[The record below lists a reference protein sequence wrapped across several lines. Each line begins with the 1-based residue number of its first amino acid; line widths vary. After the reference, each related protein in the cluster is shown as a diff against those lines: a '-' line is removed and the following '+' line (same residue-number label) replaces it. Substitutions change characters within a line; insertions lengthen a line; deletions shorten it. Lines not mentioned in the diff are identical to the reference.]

1 MLLAQPQIVQRHLDC
16 FPKRTPRWNEFPPLT
31 REKGVKDIGDS
42 VQCEEPH
49 EEKVVAQTFRKLEF
63 EVETVVEPCRKEPEE
78 CQATEPD
85 AIDPV
90 CIQPLVL
97 RIGPINESTPVDHHG
112 KQWKRTP
119 QKRDDRER

>member
-1 MLLAQPQIVQRHLDC
+1 MVQRHLDC

-63 EVETVVEPCRKEPEE
+63 EGESVVEPRRKEPEE
-78 CQATEPD
+78 CPATEP
-85 AIDPV
+85 APIDRGY
-90 CIQPLVL
+90 IQPLVL
-97 RIGPINESTPVDHHG
+97 RIGPIHEETRVEHHD
-112 KQWKRTP
+112 T
-119 QKRDDRER
+119 

>member
-1 MLLAQPQIVQRHLDC
+1 MEFRMGWRVLANPRIGQGPLVS
-16 FPKRTPRWNEFPPLT
+16 FPKRTPRWNESPPLT
-31 REKGVKDIGDS
+31 REKGVQDIGDS

-63 EVETVVEPCRKEPEE
+63 EVESVVEPCRKELEE
-78 CQATEPD
+78 CPATEPD

-97 RIGPINESTPVDHHG
+97 
-112 KQWKRTP
+112 
-119 QKRDDRER
+119 